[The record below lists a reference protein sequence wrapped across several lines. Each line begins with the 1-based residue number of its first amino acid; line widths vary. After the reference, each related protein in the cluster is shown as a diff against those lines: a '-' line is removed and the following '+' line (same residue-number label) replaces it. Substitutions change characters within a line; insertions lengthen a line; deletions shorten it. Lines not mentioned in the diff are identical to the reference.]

1 MISMI
6 AAVGKNLELGKNN
19 NLIWHIPNDMKFFKN
34 TTMNHKVVMGRKTYE
49 SLPGKLPGREM
60 IIISTGIVDKD
71 VTVEP
76 SINNVVDRYKKND
89 EEIFICGGASIYKQF
104 LPYADRLYLTEIAD
118 IDKDADTF
126 FPEFDK
132 NEWNRQVILK
142 DIYNDINYEICLY
155 ERKIM

>member
-89 EEIFICGGASIYKQF
+89 EEIFICGGASIYNQF
-104 LPYADRLYLTEIAD
+104 LPYAYRLYLTEIAD